1 MYEKHAYSIMG
12 LHYNLKGNCD
22 ICDMKLAASLI
33 LIPTPIGDLSA
44 TEMLS
49 PWAIQ
54 QVLPLRYFIVEELR
68 TIRRF
73 LRSLDPSFP
82 IDDSQ
87 FFVLNEHTQS
97 SELLAML
104 NPALKGNSIG
114 LLTEAGCPGIADPGA
129 SIVDLAHKAGIK
141 VLALPGPSSILL
153 AVMGSGLNG
162 QNFRFNGYLPVKEP
176 ARTKA
181 IQMLEKE
188 SSDKSSQW
196 FIETPYRNDKV
207 FSDILR
213 ICKPT
218 TKLCVAA
225 NLLSENSI
233 HLTRTV
239 AEWKN
244 KPLTL
249 NRIPAVFGIEASGTA
264 KNL

>member
-1 MYEKHAYSIMG
+1 MYEKHAYSITDFRYILMG
-12 LHYNLKGNCD
+12 ICD
-22 ICDMKLAASLI
+22 ICDMNLSATLI
-33 LIPTPIGDLSA
+33 LIPTPIGDLPA

-49 PWAIQ
+49 PWAVRQI
-54 QVLPLRYFIVEELR
+54 LPLRYFIVEELR
-68 TIRRF
+68 TARRF
-73 LRSLDPSFP
+73 LRCLDAVFP
-82 IDDSQ
+82 IDDCQ
-87 FFVLNEHTQS
+87 FYVLNEHTKHA
-97 SELLAML
+97 ELMAML
-104 NPALKGNSIG
+104 NPVLKGNNTG

-129 SIVDLAHKAGIK
+129 GIVDLAHKTGIK

-181 IQMLEKE
+181 IQLLEKE
-188 SSDKSSQW
+188 SSDGISQW

-249 NRIPAVFGIEASGTA
+249 NRIPAVFGLEASGTA